1 MITVYC
7 PIKNDR
13 INGLDCNIVCDVADG
28 ILNPNVLPKNIVLD
42 ENYKKICLDCKYH
55 NTVEKA
61 SLDNGEKI
69 VFFRK
74 NNGKIMASLD
84 VSPEYWDFF
93 EVDESRIIK

>member
-42 ENYKKICLDCKYH
+42 ENYKKICQLK
-55 NTVEKA
+55 
-61 SLDNGEKI
+61 
-69 VFFRK
+69 
-74 NNGKIMASLD
+74 
-84 VSPEYWDFF
+84 
-93 EVDESRIIK
+93 